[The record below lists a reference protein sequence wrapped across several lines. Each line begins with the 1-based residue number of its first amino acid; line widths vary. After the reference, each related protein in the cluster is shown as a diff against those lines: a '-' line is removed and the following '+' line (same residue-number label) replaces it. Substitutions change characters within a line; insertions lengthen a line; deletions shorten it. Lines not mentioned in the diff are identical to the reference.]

1 MPAVAFDETTGQHS
15 GETMR
20 ILHLIKHC
28 QPSNGNVN
36 VAIDL
41 ACGQARKG
49 HRVVYA
55 SAGGHY
61 DTLLD
66 AHGVRRAEIRQGQ
79 DNNPFALAGNLA
91 ALVRLC
97 RSFEPDVIHAHM
109 MSSAVFGYLASKL
122 TGVPLVTTVH
132 NSFDRHAVLM
142 RAGRV
147 VVAVSK
153 AERDFLV
160 GRGFKPG
167 QVVVILN
174 GPNGSPRESFGTPA
188 GVVLAT
194 PSIATVCGLHPR
206 EGVHDLLAA
215 FRLLLPEFPN
225 WHFNIIGNGPD
236 RAKLEALAIELGIS
250 GSTHFIGRVEAPQ
263 PLLRQSRIFVLAS
276 HAEPFGLSVA
286 VAREAGCAIVAPAVG
301 GIPEVL
307 ANGDAGQLVE
317 PGRPDQFAKVL
328 RRLMQD
334 EEALRQWR
342 TRAKNGAGYF
352 TVDRV
357 VEDYDKVYAALKGR

>member
-79 DNNPFALAGNLA
+79 DNNSFALAGNLA

-142 RAGRV
+142 RAGR
-147 VVAVSK
+147 
-153 AERDFLV
+153 RRGQQ
-160 GRGFKPG
+160 GRTGF
-167 QVVVILN
+167 
-174 GPNGSPRESFGTPA
+174 SCWA
-188 GVVLAT
+188 GVQAR
-194 PSIATVCGLHPR
+194 PGCGYSQWAQWFASRKFWNSGWRGACH
-206 EGVHDLLAA
+206 A
-215 FRLLLPEFPN
+215 FDCHRLRF
-225 WHFNIIGNGPD
+225 
-236 RAKLEALAIELGIS
+236 
-250 GSTHFIGRVEAPQ
+250 
-263 PLLRQSRIFVLAS
+263 
-276 HAEPFGLSVA
+276 
-286 VAREAGCAIVAPAVG
+286 APA
-301 GIPEVL
+301 E
-307 ANGDAGQLVE
+307 
-317 PGRPDQFAKVL
+317 GRS
-328 RRLMQD
+328 
-334 EEALRQWR
+334 
-342 TRAKNGAGYF
+342 
-352 TVDRV
+352 
-357 VEDYDKVYAALKGR
+357 